1 LSKKGYTAEQIINR
15 LREAEVLLSQGA
27 DDGSS
32 MPATGDNRPDLLP
45 VAEAVWRDEGRPRRG
60 RTARSRGT
68 LDRLDILAYA
78 VLEPVAHRLS
88 PPQDGLPPPVVL
100 AVRWEQPRQAV
111 LALLCGLAAA
121 GGMWSGRKSR
131 RGRHD

>member
-1 LSKKGYTAEQIINR
+1 MSKKGYTAEQIINR

-78 VLEPVAHRLS
+78 VLEPVA
-88 PPQDGLPPPVVL
+88 L